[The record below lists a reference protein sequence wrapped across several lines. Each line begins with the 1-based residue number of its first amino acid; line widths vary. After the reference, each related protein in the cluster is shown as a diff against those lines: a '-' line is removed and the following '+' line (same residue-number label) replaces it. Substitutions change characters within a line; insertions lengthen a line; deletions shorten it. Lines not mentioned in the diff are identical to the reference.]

1 MALTAQ
7 VAQAWKYR
15 LEAYL
20 QKAAVYANALT
31 NNHYE
36 GELKGNGTLN
46 IVSIGEVT
54 VGTYTG
60 SDITFD
66 DLATTGIT
74 FTADQMNYF
83 GFNVPDYID
92 AKSMPGL
99 LNGGSKKAAD
109 AMIRKLDDYLATLH
123 STITTNV
130 YGDDTTPI
138 TIGFDSVGGE
148 VLPSVAL
155 SELQLLLAEANAD
168 QSNPK
173 TVVPAWFASYLLM
186 EFGIRN
192 TTGGDSASKVGVN
205 IGKLNLPPI
214 AGFSEIWVSNNV
226 ANTASAKYKVMAGT
240 PEAGIT
246 LASTL
251 DKVETGRVEKNFASF
266 VKGLH
271 IYGAKIPYETQMA
284 LGTFNQG
291 TARQS

>member
-7 VAQAWKYR
+7 VAQAWKER
-15 LEAYL
+15 IEAYL
-20 QKAAVYANALT
+20 NKAAVFANALT

-36 GELKGNGTLN
+36 GDLKGNGTLN

-60 SDITFD
+60 ADVTFD

-83 GFNVPDYID
+83 AFQVPDYIQQ
-92 AKSMPGL
+92 KSMIGL

-109 AMIRKLDDYLATLH
+109 AMVRKADDYLASLH

-138 TIGFDSVGGE
+138 TVGFDTTGGE

-155 SELQLLLAEANAD
+155 AELQLLLATANAD
-168 QSNPK
+168 QSNVK
-173 TVVPAWFASYLLM
+173 TVVPAWLASYLLM

-226 ANTASAKYKVMAGT
+226 ANTASAKYKIMAGT
-240 PEAGIT
+240 PESSIT
-246 LASTL
+246 YASAL
-251 DKVETGRVEKNFASF
+251 EKVETGRVQANFADF
-266 VKGLH
+266 VKGLQ